1 LYDESIKLKCKGE
14 LQQAKEKCLLSYEK
28 LMDFKSKN
36 NDYLNMELEFGIK
49 LNLAL
54 IYERLNLIEEAKQ
67 IYTEI
72 LQQDNYYTSGIQYQ
86 RVRINLGN
94 IYYKSNDYKKA
105 ITEWKKALDKIS
117 KENKELRA
125 HISRNI
131 ANACIKLGKYTD
143 AIDSYA
149 ESMKSY
155 PDVKTS
161 MNLLLCDIVANKKEK
176 IKEVFNVMLE
186 VTSFNE
192 RQIGPSDENN
202 KHIDPLTEY
211 LVMKK
216 KENINMIVNVS
227 LIMTDYLDSKDP
239 LLAFDYIID
248 AIKKN
253 GLRDILNEIE
263 MAKAMYF
270 LKKRDVEKTITIMK
284 SFENKNKK
292 LISRV
297 ANNISFLYFV
307 ESDIA
312 NAEKY
317 ANLALENE
325 RYNHKA
331 LVNKGNIHFIKD
343 DFMKAK
349 EYYLEAIGVQSD
361 CIEAIYNLGMVN
373 IKMESYYEAI
383 QAFEKLNTVVPK
395 IPEVIYKIAKLYE
408 FMKQYNNAIE
418 YYSNLLAQLPN
429 DPILLSS
436 IGSLYYQ
443 MNVFLSN
450 LAK

>member
-1 LYDESIKLKCKGE
+1 M
-14 LQQAKEKCLLSYEK
+14 AKEKCILSYEK

-36 NDYLNMELEFGIK
+36 TDYFNIELEYGIK

-54 IYERLNLIEEAKQ
+54 IYERLNLTDEAKQ

-94 IYYKSNDYKKA
+94 IYYKANEYKKA
-105 ITEWKKALDKIS
+105 ITEWRKAVDKIS
-117 KENKELRA
+117 KDNKELRA
-125 HISRNI
+125 NILRNI
-131 ANACIKLGKYTD
+131 ANAYIKLGNYND
-143 AIDSYA
+143 AIDNYA
-149 ESMKSY
+149 ESMKLF
-155 PDVKTS
+155 PDVKTA
-161 MNLLLCDIVANKKEK
+161 MNLLLCHIVANKKDQ
-176 IKEVFNVMLE
+176 IKNVFNVMLE

-192 RQIGPSDENN
+192 RQIGTQDDNN

-216 KENINMIVNVS
+216 KDNINMIVNIALV
-227 LIMTDYLDSKDP
+227 MTDYLDSKDP
-239 LLAFDYIID
+239 LVAFDYIID
-248 AIKKN
+248 AIKKA

-263 MAKAMYF
+263 MAKAMHF

-312 NAEKY
+312 NADKY

-331 LVNKGNIHFIKD
+331 LVNKGNIHYIKE
-343 DFMKAK
+343 DFLKAK

-373 IKMESYYEAI
+373 IKMESFYEAI

-408 FMKQYNNAIE
+408 FMKQFDDAIKN
-418 YYSNLLAQLPN
+418 YSFLRSQLQN
-429 DPILLSS
+429 DPILLSN

-443 MNVFLSN
+443 MNVTIF
-450 LAK
+450 